1 MKNRLFRLLTP
12 QDVEVRMNNAKN
24 GYADLLVYKNARTDM
39 DILDDTFGVMGW
51 QCSYSEVNGVVY
63 CTISVYDEEKK
74 IWISKSDCGA
84 ETNVEAE
91 KGQASDAFKRA
102 AFRFGLGRA
111 LYSCPKIRVQ
121 LYEGEGYWTKFN
133 VETLEYDEDDKCSKL
148 VITDAFGRVR
158 FSWEKGETKVRT
170 FNVQQPQPHPQPRK
184 TNPQPSTNRIDKEK
198 FKQLVIEA
206 QQTGK
211 YNTERL
217 RAFYSF
223 YTSPDRDDPTKSK
236 LETFKNFDFNQKLNS
251 WKDILL

>member
-1 MKNRLFRLLTP
+1 MTNRLFRLLTP

-63 CTISVYDEEKK
+63 CTISVYDEAKK

-102 AFRFGLGRA
+102 AFRFGLGRE
-111 LYSCPKIRVQ
+111 LYSCPKIRIQ
-121 LYEGEGYWTKFN
+121 LYEGEGYWTKFK

-148 VITDAFGRVR
+148 VITDAIGRVR
-158 FSWEKGETKVRT
+158 FSWEKGETIVRT
-170 FNVQQPQPHPQPRK
+170 FNVQPQPRQ
-184 TNPQPSTNRIDKEK
+184 TVQQPTNRMDKEK

-206 QQTGK
+206 QRTGK

-217 RAFYSF
+217 KAFYNF
-223 YTSPDRDDPTKSK
+223 YISADKNDPTKSK
-236 LETFKNFDFNQKLNS
+236 LETFRSFDFAEKLNN
-251 WKDILL
+251 WKNILK